1 MTYNFHNNPVKNLNK
16 SSIQLINEC
25 YDNHLKIDLR
35 SIHTELN
42 SYSSENDH
50 QLGINDLDVIT
61 NPIRFTNSKS
71 EVFQL
76 ISYQNKNYLI
86 SESSCFPCSKVI
98 ENIDGDRWVFIL
110 LIPDGDKIFIDN
122 VNSSVKYSFYNLKF
136 FDFLTSIEDL
146 VAFDKTYC
154 NTFSQNKWFTST
166 ERIQLIVRSKPNEN
180 DILNTLLK
188 LKLLNAFQFSVI
200 TIVNNLNINTHDVLN
215 YVLNN
220 DSISLS
226 LPYITSPNFKIKI
239 SDSTTKML
247 KSEDFTIFINSLN
260 GEEVKQFFEIDFLE
274 EQLILENI
282 YPEFKSDILGIKIL
296 ERWYTAGVK
305 GNVAQCFQERLG
317 TTNISKNL
325 IREYYQKLKNN
336 LRLIENKIR
345 SEKGYNIVGSLY
357 NESLLFSLIQK
368 VFPNYEIISQYSP
381 EWLGRQRIDI
391 FIKELNLAIEY
402 NGKQHYEA
410 VKYFGGDEGLKKTI
424 YRDNIK
430 KKKCVQN
437 GCKLMIVKYDEDL
450 HEFVNNLKTENS

>member
-1 MTYNFHNNPVKNLNK
+1 M
-16 SSIQLINEC
+16 
-25 YDNHLKIDLR
+25 
-35 SIHTELN
+35 
-42 SYSSENDH
+42 
-50 QLGINDLDVIT
+50 
-61 NPIRFTNSKS
+61 
-71 EVFQL
+71 
-76 ISYQNKNYLI
+76 
-86 SESSCFPCSKVI
+86 
-98 ENIDGDRWVFIL
+98 
-110 LIPDGDKIFIDN
+110 
-122 VNSSVKYSFYNLKF
+122 KYSFYNLKF

-166 ERIQLIVRSKPNEN
+166 ERIQLIVRSKANEN